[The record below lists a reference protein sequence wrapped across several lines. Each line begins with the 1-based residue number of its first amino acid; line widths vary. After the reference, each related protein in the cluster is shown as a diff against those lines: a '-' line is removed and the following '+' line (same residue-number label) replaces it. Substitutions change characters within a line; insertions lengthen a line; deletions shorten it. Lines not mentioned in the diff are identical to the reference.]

1 MNRHLITLATLLT
14 ALAFYG
20 LGMTGLGI
28 AAFAAG
34 GIFELWFWIRLLVR
48 HKPKYPRSAP

>member
-1 MNRHLITLATLLT
+1 MNRHLITLAILLT
-14 ALAFYG
+14 ALACYG

-28 AAFAAG
+28 TAFIAG

-48 HKPKYPRSAP
+48 R